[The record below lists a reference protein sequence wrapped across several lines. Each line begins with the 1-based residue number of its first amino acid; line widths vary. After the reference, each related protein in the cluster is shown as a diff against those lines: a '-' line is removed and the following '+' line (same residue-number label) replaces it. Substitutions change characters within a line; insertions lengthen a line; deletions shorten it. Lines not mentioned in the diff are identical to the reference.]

1 MSYAKPTIA
10 FNIDG
15 IPELIKNGEQGF
27 LIDAYNY
34 KDFQKALVSLL
45 ENKSLRIKMGKSA
58 LIKTKKYL
66 ILVNLPPNTY
76 NVLSIL
82 LAITINKVLILL
94 YIGV

>member
-34 KDFQKALVSLL
+34 KDFQNALVSLL
-45 ENKSLRIKMGKSA
+45 ENKSLRIKMGN
-58 LIKTKKYL
+58 LHYQDKKIFNIDQFTFKHIQCL
-66 ILVNLPPNTY
+66 RV
-76 NVLSIL
+76 L
-82 LAITINKVLILL
+82 LAIIKK
-94 YIGV
+94 Y